1 MRATTDP
8 MLTSQNFPN
17 LRTMRRIAIIGAG
30 GWGTALSIVLARKFE
45 EVRLWVYEPDLC
57 ERLRKTRINDL
68 YLPGSFLPDN
78 VIPTTAL
85 SEVVAS
91 PEVVLTV
98 VPSEYLRSVCRQM
111 APLVGSEQVFVS
123 ATKGLENRTLL
134 RMSEVI
140 TETLQSRFQPK
151 LAVLSGPTF
160 AREVARGAPAA
171 VTIASCNED
180 LARRLQQQF
189 AGSTLRIYT
198 NTDVVGVELGGALK
212 NVIAIAAGVCEG
224 LGLGS
229 SAVAALVTRGLSEI
243 TRLACACG
251 ARKETLTGLAGLG
264 DLVLTCTGALSRNRR
279 VGVELGRGRKL
290 AEILESMRMVAEGIN
305 TTAAVVE
312 LARQKGV
319 EMRITEQVYAVLYQ
333 NRSPLEAV
341 RELMERS
348 LKAE

>member
-1 MRATTDP
+1 MK
-8 MLTSQNFPN
+8 
-17 LRTMRRIAIIGAG
+17 RIAIIGAG
-30 GWGTALSIVLARKFE
+30 GWGTALSIVLSQKVE
-45 EVRLWVYEPDLC
+45 EVGLWVYEPDLC

-78 VIPTTAL
+78 VLPTTDFSAVL
-85 SEVVAS
+85 AGSEVVFS
-91 PEVVLTV
+91 V
-98 VPSEYLRSVCRQM
+98 VPSEYLRSVWQQM
-111 APLVGSEQVFVS
+111 ASRVGSEQVFVS

-140 TETLQSRFQPK
+140 TEALQPRFQPK

-160 AREVARGAPAA
+160 AREIARGSPAA
-171 VTIASCNED
+171 VTVASGDED

-189 AGSTLRIYT
+189 ASSAFRIYT
-198 NTDVVGVELGGALK
+198 NTDVIGVELGGALK

-229 SAVAALVTRGLSEI
+229 SAVAALITRGLSEI

-251 ARKETLTGLAGLG
+251 ARRETLTGLAGLG

-279 VGVELGRGRKL
+279 VGVELGLGRKL
-290 AEILESMRMVAEGIN
+290 AEILESTRMVAEGIN
-305 TTAAVVE
+305 TTAAAVE

-319 EMRITEQVYAVLYQ
+319 EMRITVQMYAVLYQ

-341 RELMERS
+341 RELMERN